1 MTYANDSAR
10 DAYRTIAGFVF
21 QVNSTIF
28 HWLNLEPGTFL
39 ELESGED
46 IDIVRA
52 EANDPD
58 ENIERMLIQLKQL
71 SDGSLTLRN
80 RDALKSVAN
89 FCGHREANPTWKL
102 AFRFI
107 TTLPV
112 GEEKEGWTLSLVCDC
127 NLGTHPQE
135 RSPGRRTAHRHRS
148 LTHISS
154 PLREAYGLVP
164 RDMGQP

>member
-1 MTYANDSAR
+1 MTADSSEIPKATFPAGLWIGIYRTMELRCPMTYANDSAR

-39 ELESGED
+39 ELEAGED

-89 FCGHREANPTWKL
+89 FCGHREANPSCKL
-102 AFRFI
+102 GFRFI
-107 TTLPV
+107 TTLPI
-112 GEEKEGWTLSLVCDC
+112 GEEKEGWTLSPSAIE
-127 NLGTHPQE
+127 TWE
-135 RSPGRRTAHRHRS
+135 RIRRN
-148 LTHISS
+148 
-154 PLREAYGLVP
+154 EA
-164 RDMGQP
+164 